1 MKDAIDSATQV
12 TSIRLQRATL
22 AKLKVA
28 AQRDHRSLTNFLL
41 VGLER
46 AARIEQVPRRSA
58 IALAVTAAL
67 IAGMNTP
74 RTKTH
79 SSS

>member
-46 AARIEQVPRRSA
+46 AARIEQVPRR
-58 IALAVTAAL
+58 
-67 IAGMNTP
+67 
-74 RTKTH
+74 
-79 SSS
+79 